1 MTYIDVHCHIEML
14 KAYQDSKSSDMI
26 KNSKKDEKVLDM
38 IKDYEVKDIVERAKK
53 KNVEIV
59 ASGVNVE
66 SNKKV
71 LGFADEFG
79 VKISLGMY
87 PTDTLKLSGAEVD
100 AELEMI
106 RKNAEKIAFIGEVG
120 LDFKE
125 CTDKKEQAR
134 QEENFRK
141 VIQLAKEI
149 DKPLLVHSRKA
160 EERCVEILEEECADK
175 VIMHCFSGKLKLVP
189 RVLENGWHISIPTS
203 VKNSEHFQKII
214 ELAELD
220 KLLCETDS
228 PFLHPDKKFPNLPEN
243 VIVSYEKIAEIK
255 GIKVGDVEEMVEKN
269 FEGLIG

>member
-1 MTYIDVHCHIEML
+1 MTYIDMHCHLEMIEGH
-14 KAYQDSKSSDMI
+14 D
-26 KNSKKDEKVLDM
+26 
-38 IKDYEVKDIVERAKK
+38 VKDIVERANK
-53 KNVEIV
+53 KNVKIV

-79 VKISLGMY
+79 VYVSLGMY
-87 PTDTLKLSGAEVD
+87 PTDTLRLSDAEVD

-106 RKNAEKIAFIGEVG
+106 RKNAEKIVFIGEVG

-125 CTDKKEQAR
+125 DLKQRDK

-141 VIQLAKEI
+141 VIKLAKKI

-160 EERCVEILEEECADK
+160 EEKCIEILEEESADK
-175 VIMHCFSGKLKLVP
+175 VIMHCFSGNFKLVT
-189 RVLENGWHISIPTS
+189 RVMENNWYFSIPTS
-203 VKNSEHFQKII
+203 VNNSEHFQKII

-228 PFLHPDKKFPNLPEN
+228 PYLHPDKEFPNLPEN

-255 GIKVGDVEEMVEKN
+255 GLGVGDVEEMVEKS
-269 FEGLIG
+269 FKMLIGELYTEEEAKKILNI

>member
-1 MTYIDVHCHIEML
+1 MHCHLE
-14 KAYQDSKSSDMI
+14 
-26 KNSKKDEKVLDM
+26 M

-53 KNVEIV
+53 LGVDIV

-71 LGFADEFG
+71 LGFANEFG

-87 PTDTLKLSGAEVD
+87 PTDTLKLSDAEVN

-106 RKNAEKIAFIGEVG
+106 RKNAEKIVFIGEVG

-125 CTDKKEQAR
+125 DLKQWDK

-141 VIQLAKEI
+141 VIKLAKKI

-160 EERCVEILEEECADK
+160 EERCVEILEEEGAEK

-189 RVLENGWHISIPTS
+189 RVLENGWYFSIPTS

-228 PFLHPDKKFPNLPEN
+228 PYLHPDKEFPNLPEN

-255 GIKVGDVEEMVEKN
+255 GLRVEDVEGMVEKG
-269 FEGLIG
+269 FRGLIG